1 MAQSHKT
8 LKVSAPLVVATNRQW
23 LENATIIV
31 KNGIITDI
39 GPTRNLSN
47 VKADKVIKLKEGLI
61 SAGLVNA
68 HCHLELSFLA
78 GKLKRRTLFTD
89 WIEDLIAARLKATKI
104 TVSTATAKAARR
116 LIEMGVTCVGDV
128 TSSFDVTPVL
138 VKTGLRATV
147 YHETLGY
154 DPGIANE
161 QHNNLISR
169 VSSATCTDLIRLGVS
184 PHAAYS
190 VSGALLKK
198 TTEYAKTKRLPL
210 TVHLCETE
218 DETTFSKFGKGPFS
232 LLHNRRGVF
241 NVSVHGKTPAR
252 VMADGNALENA
263 LCVHFNYPSRGDI
276 ALLKKKGASVV
287 FCPNSNKWFKR
298 KVNHAL
304 PKLLKNGIAVG
315 LGTDSLASNTDLDI
329 RAEARQVMKLFPDM
343 PLETVY
349 KMMTT
354 GGAKAMG
361 VDNGLG
367 ELKPSSPFDA
377 IHLNINVSGKK
388 SPLHAIIDSRGPVLR
403 SWVAGKEIFNN
414 N

>member
-1 MAQSHKT
+1 
-8 LKVSAPLVVATNRQW
+8 
-23 LENATIIV
+23 
-31 KNGIITDI
+31 
-39 GPTRNLSN
+39 
-47 VKADKVIKLKEGLI
+47 
-61 SAGLVNA
+61 
-68 HCHLELSFLA
+68 
-78 GKLKRRTLFTD
+78 
-89 WIEDLIAARLKATKI
+89 
-104 TVSTATAKAARR
+104 
-116 LIEMGVTCVGDV
+116 
-128 TSSFDVTPVL
+128 
-138 VKTGLRATV
+138 
-147 YHETLGY
+147 
-154 DPGIANE
+154 
-161 QHNNLISR
+161 
-169 VSSATCTDLIRLGVS
+169 
-184 PHAAYS
+184 
-190 VSGALLKK
+190 
-198 TTEYAKTKRLPL
+198 
-210 TVHLCETE
+210 
-218 DETTFSKFGKGPFS
+218 
-232 LLHNRRGVF
+232 
-241 NVSVHGKTPAR
+241 VHGKTPAR

-349 KMMTT
+349 KLMTT